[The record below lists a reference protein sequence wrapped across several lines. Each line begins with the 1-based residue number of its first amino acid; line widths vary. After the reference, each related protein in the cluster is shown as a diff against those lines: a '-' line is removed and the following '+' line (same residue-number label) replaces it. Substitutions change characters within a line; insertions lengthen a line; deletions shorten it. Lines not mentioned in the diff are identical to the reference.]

1 MISMDRSVNNPGM
14 LEVLGIGLVKITFEE
29 IESEDYSSEVFYQIG
44 IGMPMIQNI
53 LHLFKME
60 IVKKESGNSIIP
72 LDDFSVFLTFFK
84 NKKELEK
91 LILIYIYEKE
101 STLQYSELYLHSKS
115 IIKYCS
121 DDHSV
126 DEIKTNIENS
136 IEIPLV
142 EGIIGI
148 FIIDTAGCPLFTKI
162 MRKRTDIIDGEVQ
175 IGGFISA
182 LFSFSQFVIGKETGG
197 KLKEINFGNQSFY
210 TITKKNI
217 IFAFLVEKMTPLL
230 KRYMYLMADEFLE
243 EYKEH
248 LENFNGD
255 ITAFYNFEEN
265 INRYFNI

>member
-1 MISMDRSVNNPGM
+1 MDRSVNNPRM
-14 LEVLGIGLVKITFEE
+14 LEVLGIGLIKITFEN
-29 IESEDYSSEVFYQIG
+29 IESVDYSSEVLYQIG

-60 IVKKESGNSIIP
+60 IIKKDSGNSIIP
-72 LDDFSVFLTFFK
+72 LDDFSVFLNFFK

-91 LILIYIYEKE
+91 LILIYLYEKE
-101 STLQYSELYLHSKS
+101 SPLQYSELYLHSKS
-115 IIKYCS
+115 IIKFCC
-121 DDHSV
+121 DNHSIN
-126 DEIKTNIENS
+126 EIKDIIKNS
-136 IEIPLV
+136 IEIPLG

-148 FIIDTAGCPLFTKI
+148 FVIDTAGCPLFTKI
-162 MRKRTDIIDGEVQ
+162 MGKRTDIIDGEVQ

-197 KLKEINFGNQSFY
+197 KLKEINFGNQLFY

-217 IFAFLVEKMTPLL
+217 IFAFLVEKVTPLL
-230 KRYMYLMADEFLE
+230 KRYMYLIADEFLE
-243 EYKEH
+243 EYKDH

-255 ITAFYNFEEN
+255 ITAFYKFEKN